1 MTDSEFAKEAA
12 APEPVEYPVLAMPA
26 DGVPAVVD
34 TPEALERTRGALLA
48 GRGPVAIDTER
59 AQGYRYTAKA
69 YLIQVRRQDAGTH
82 LIDPTAF
89 EYGQPRADFADFA
102 TELGEAEWVLHAAS
116 QDLPCLAEVHFLPKH
131 LFDTELAARLL
142 GLPRVNLG
150 ALMEQALGLSL
161 LKEHSAADW
170 SQRPLPENWLAYAAL
185 DVERLAD
192 LRDWLIDQLTQTH
205 KLEWAEQEFAYL
217 TLHADDELVPRRDPW
232 RRTSGLHSL
241 RTPAALAVVREL
253 WLAREEIA
261 ARSDRAPGRVV
272 PDRSISELALKIE
285 SEHRTRL
292 ARADLRSV
300 RGFTNRFAVRY
311 ESTWLAALDRVAALP
326 KTELP
331 PRHTAPEGPPPPR
344 AWENRW
350 PESFE
355 RFNRVRPALLALAE
369 ELNVPV
375 ENLLAPDHLRR
386 LLWDSPATIDEPEV
400 DARLAALGARAWQ
413 RGLAVPVITQ
423 NW

>member
-1 MTDSEFAKEAA
+1 MATVSE
-12 APEPVEYPVLAMPA
+12 PETVESYPVLALPV
-26 DGVPAVVD
+26 DGVPKVVD
-34 TPEALERTRGALLA
+34 TSGALADTRAALRS
-48 GRGPVAIDTER
+48 GSGPLAIDAER

-69 YLIQVRRQDAGTH
+69 YLIQVRREGAGTH

-89 EYGQPRADFADFA
+89 EDGQPRADFTDFA
-102 TELGEAEWVLHAAS
+102 DELREAEWVLHAAS
-116 QDLPCLAEVHFLPKH
+116 QDLPCLAEVHFLPRH

-192 LRDWLIDQLTQTH
+192 LRTWLIDQLEAAG
-205 KLEWAEQEFAYL
+205 KLEWAHQEFEYL
-217 TLHADDELVPRRDPW
+217 AEHASDEPVPRLDPW

-241 RTPAALAVVREL
+241 RTPAGLAVVREL

-261 ARSDRAPGRVV
+261 AQTDRAPGRVV
-272 PDRSISELALKIE
+272 PDRAISELALKLE
-285 SEHRTRL
+285 TDHRVRL

-311 ESTWLAALDRVAALP
+311 ESVWLAALDRVAALP
-326 KTELP
+326 KSELP
-331 PRHTAPEGPPPPR
+331 PRHTAPVGPPPPR

-355 RFNRVRPALLALAE
+355 RFGRVRPALIALAE
-369 ELNVPV
+369 DLQVPV

-386 LLWDSPATIDEPEV
+386 LLWDSPATTSEAEV
-400 DARLAALGARAWQ
+400 DARLLDLGARPWQ
-413 RGLAVPVITQ
+413 RELAVPVITQ
-423 NW
+423 HW